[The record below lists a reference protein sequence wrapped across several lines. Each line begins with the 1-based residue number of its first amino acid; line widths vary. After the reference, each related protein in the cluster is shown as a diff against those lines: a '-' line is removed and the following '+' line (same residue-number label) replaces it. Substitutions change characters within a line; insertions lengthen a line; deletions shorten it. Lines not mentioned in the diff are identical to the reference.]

1 MIVLLTTQLVLF
13 DVYYVIVGHVVQ
25 HICNLQNH
33 NMQMHISYSVVLS
46 ALELKKSAILN
57 VYLGRRLHD
66 FIPQY

>member
-33 NMQMHISYSVVLS
+33 NMQMPISYSVVLS
-46 ALELKKSAILN
+46 ALELKK
-57 VYLGRRLHD
+57 VQ
-66 FIPQY
+66 F